1 MRHTQLRSRVLRQH
15 SSSLDTSCGSI
26 AAASQEQQQRQ
37 HQQRSSAAAST
48 RCMEHLVPES
58 LQQHGMLAAG
68 ALFGAGWWAM
78 ADTLLHSALVMHTHV
93 GAV

>member
-1 MRHTQLRSRVLRQH
+1 
-15 SSSLDTSCGSI
+15 
-26 AAASQEQQQRQ
+26 
-37 HQQRSSAAAST
+37 
-48 RCMEHLVPES
+48 MEHLVPES